1 MGRTVLI
8 EVSSDSFPVLLG
20 LFKVITTD
28 RVVYLESP
36 RESSQSLPLQSAVF
50 VLLIPLQAFEPI
62 AEIICP
68 LCFES

>member
-20 LFKVITTD
+20 LFKVIATD
-28 RVVYLESP
+28 GVVYLESP
-36 RESSQSLPLQSAVF
+36 REIYQSSSLHSAIF
-50 VLLIPLQAFEPI
+50 ILLIPLQAFEPA
-62 AEIICP
+62 AEIIHP

>member
-1 MGRTVLI
+1 MGRTALI

-28 RVVYLESP
+28 RVVHLESP
-36 RESSQSLPLQSAVF
+36 RESSQSLPLHSAVF
-50 VLLIPLQAFEPI
+50 VLLIPLQAFEPT

>member
-1 MGRTVLI
+1 MGRTAVI

-36 RESSQSLPLQSAVF
+36 RESCQSSALHSVIL
-50 VLLIPLQAFEPI
+50 VLLIPLQAFEPR

-68 LCFES
+68 LSFES

>member
-28 RVVYLESP
+28 TVVYLESP
-36 RESSQSLPLQSAVF
+36 TEICQSLPLHSAVF
-50 VLLIPLQAFEPI
+50 VLLIPL
-62 AEIICP
+62 
-68 LCFES
+68 

>member
-8 EVSSDSFPVLLG
+8 KAYSDSLPVLLG

-36 RESSQSLPLQSAVF
+36 TEICQSLPLQFAIFVF
-50 VLLIPLQAFEPI
+50 LIPL
-62 AEIICP
+62 
-68 LCFES
+68 